1 MVTRS
6 PVSKIFARETTSD
19 KAFLIVIFA
28 FLILVAL
35 SVLYP
40 LIYVISSS
48 FSSPNAVNSGKVVL
62 LPVEFTTLG
71 YEMIL
76 QYKPLWVGFMN
87 SAIYAV
93 GSGILSTTLTLL
105 AAYPL
110 SRKDFFGKKAIMV
123 FLVFTLFF
131 GGGLI
136 PFYLL
141 ISRLHMVDTRWVM
154 IIPGAVSVFYM
165 IIARTFLQATI
176 PDELYDAAS
185 VDGCS
190 HFRFFWSVVLPLS
203 KPLIAI
209 LFLFAAVGAWN
220 AYFNALV
227 FLRSQEL
234 MPIQIVLRNILI
246 QNQRFGGFGAV
257 SIEMQRLKMNDLL
270 KFGMIV
276 IGSLPLMIAYPF
288 VQKHFVKGVLIGS
301 IKG

>member
-1 MVTRS
+1 MVARS
-6 PVSKIFARETTSD
+6 HGKKMFARETKSD
-19 KAFLIVIFA
+19 IALLITLYT
-28 FLILVAL
+28 LITLLVL
-35 SVLYP
+35 TVLYP
-40 LIYVISSS
+40 IIYVISSS
-48 FSSPNAVNSGKVVL
+48 FSSPNAVNAGKVVL
-62 LPVEFTTLG
+62 LPVEFTTMG
-71 YEMIL
+71 YDLIL
-76 QYKPLWVGFMN
+76 QFKPLWMGFMN

-93 GSGILSTTLTLL
+93 GSGLFSTTLTLL

-110 SRKDFFGKKAIMV
+110 SRKDFVGKYAIMI
-123 FLVFTLFF
+123 FLAFTMFF

-141 ISRLHMVDTRWVM
+141 LSKLHLIDTRWVM
-154 IIPGAVSVFYM
+154 IIPGAVSVFNV
-165 IIARTFLQATI
+165 IIARTFLQSNI

-220 AYFNALV
+220 SYFNALV

-246 QNQRFGGFGAV
+246 QNQRFGSYGLV
-257 SIEMQRLKMNDLL
+257 SFEMQRLKMNDLL

-288 VQKHFVKGVLIGS
+288 VQKYFVKGVLIGS

>member
-1 MVTRS
+1 MVARS
-6 PVSKIFARETTSD
+6 PSKRIFARETNSD
-19 KAFLIVIFA
+19 KALLIALFT
-28 FLILVAL
+28 LLTLTAL

-40 LIYVISSS
+40 VIYVISSS
-48 FSSPNAVNSGKVVL
+48 FSSPNAISAGKVVL

-87 SAIYAV
+87 SAIYAIS
-93 GSGILSTTLTLL
+93 SGILSTTLTLL

-110 SRKDFFGKKAIMV
+110 SRKDFVGKKAITVLMV
-123 FLVFTLFF
+123 FTMFF

-141 ISRLHMVDTRWVM
+141 ISRLHLVDTRWVM
-154 IIPGAVSVFYM
+154 IIPGAVSVFYL
-165 IIARTFLQATI
+165 IIARTFLQANI
-176 PDELYDAAS
+176 PSELYDAAS

-190 HFRFFWSVVLPLS
+190 HFRFFWRVVLPLS
-203 KPLIAI
+203 KPLIAV

-220 AYFNALV
+220 SYFNALV

-246 QNQRFGGFGAV
+246 QNQRFGSYGLV
-257 SIEMQRLKMNDLL
+257 SVEMQKLKMNDLL

-288 VQKHFVKGVLIGS
+288 VQQYFVKGVLIGS

>member
-1 MVTRS
+1 MVTHS
-6 PVSKIFARETTSD
+6 AGKKMFARETKGD
-19 KAFLIVIFA
+19 KILLITIYVLLTLF
-28 FLILVAL
+28 VL

-40 LIYVISSS
+40 IIYVISSS

-71 YEMIL
+71 YELIL
-76 QYKPLWVGFMN
+76 QYKPLWMGFTN
-87 SAIYAV
+87 STVYAF
-93 GSGILSTTLTLL
+93 GSGLLGTALTLL

-110 SRKDFFGKKAIMV
+110 SRKDFVGKNAITV
-123 FLVFTLFF
+123 FLVFTMFF

-136 PFYLL
+136 PTYLL
-141 ISRLHMVDTRWVM
+141 YNSLELINTRWVM
-154 IIPGAVSVFYM
+154 IIPGAVSVFHI
-165 IIARTFLQATI
+165 IIARTFLQVNI
-176 PDELYDAAS
+176 PEELFDAAS

-203 KPLIAI
+203 TPLIAI

-220 AYFNALV
+220 SYFNALV
-227 FLRSQEL
+227 FLRSPEL

-246 QNQRFGGFGAV
+246 ENQRFGGYGAV

-270 KFGMIV
+270 KYGMIV
-276 IGSLPLMIAYPF
+276 IGSLPLMMAYPF
-288 VQKHFVKGVLIGS
+288 VQKHFVKGMLIGS

>member
-1 MVTRS
+1 MVARS
-6 PVSKIFARETTSD
+6 HGKKMFARETKSD
-19 KAFLIVIFA
+19 IALLITLYTLLTLLL
-28 FLILVAL
+28 LI
-35 SVLYP
+35 VLYP
-40 LIYVISSS
+40 IIYVISSS
-48 FSSPNAVNSGKVVL
+48 FSSPNAVNAGKVVL
-62 LPVEFTTLG
+62 LPVEFTTMG
-71 YEMIL
+71 YDLIL
-76 QYKPLWVGFMN
+76 QFKPLWMGFMN

-93 GSGILSTTLTLL
+93 GSGLFSTTLTLL

-110 SRKDFFGKKAIMV
+110 SRKDFVGRHAIMI
-123 FLVFTLFF
+123 FLAFTMFF

-141 ISRLHMVDTRWVM
+141 LSKLHLIDTRWVM
-154 IIPGAVSVFYM
+154 IIPGAVSVFNV
-165 IIARTFLQATI
+165 IIAKTFLQANI

-185 VDGCS
+185 IDGCS
-190 HFRFFWSVVLPLS
+190 HSRFFWSVVLPLS

-209 LFLFAAVGAWN
+209 LFLFAAVWAWN
-220 AYFNALV
+220 SYFNALV

-246 QNQRFGGFGAV
+246 QNQRFGSYGLV
-257 SIEMQRLKMNDLL
+257 SFEMQKLKMNDLL

-288 VQKHFVKGVLIGS
+288 VQKYFVKGVLIGS

>member
-1 MVTRS
+1 MVT
-6 PVSKIFARETTSD
+6 PGPTKKWFARETTSD
-19 KAFLIVIFA
+19 KILLITFY
-28 FLILVAL
+28 ILL
-35 SVLYP
+35 SLLVLFVLYP
-40 LIYVISSS
+40 ITFVISSS

-62 LPVEFTTLG
+62 LPVDFTTIG

-76 QYKPLWVGFMN
+76 QYKPLWIGFMN
-87 SAIYAV
+87 SAIYAI
-93 GSGILSTTLTLL
+93 GSGILGTSLTLL

-110 SRKDFFGKKAIMV
+110 SRKDFVGKNVIMMFMV
-123 FLVFTLFF
+123 FTMFF

-136 PFYLL
+136 PYYLL
-141 ISRLHMVDTRWVM
+141 LSRLDLIDKRLVM
-154 IIPGAVSVFYM
+154 ILPGAVSVFHM
-165 IIARTFLQATI
+165 IIARTFLQANI
-176 PDELYDAAS
+176 PDELFDAAS

-203 KPLIAI
+203 TPIIAI

-220 AYFNALV
+220 SYFNALV
-227 FLRSQEL
+227 FLRTQEL
-234 MPIQIVLRNILI
+234 MPIQIVLRNVLI
-246 QNQRFGGFGAV
+246 QNQRFGSYGFV
-257 SIEMQRLKMNDLL
+257 SLEMQKLKMNDLL

>member
-1 MVTRS
+1 MVTPS
-6 PVSKIFARETTSD
+6 PTKKWFARETTSD
-19 KAFLIVIFA
+19 KILLITFY
-28 FLILVAL
+28 ILL
-35 SVLYP
+35 SLLVLFVLYP
-40 LIYVISSS
+40 ITFVISSS

-62 LPVEFTTLG
+62 LPVDFTTIG

-76 QYKPLWVGFMN
+76 QYKPLWIGFMN
-87 SAIYAV
+87 SAIYAI
-93 GSGILSTTLTLL
+93 GSGILGTSLTLL

-110 SRKDFFGKKAIMV
+110 SRKDFVGKNVIMMFMV
-123 FLVFTLFF
+123 FTMFF

-136 PFYLL
+136 PYYLL
-141 ISRLHMVDTRWVM
+141 LSRLDLIDKRLVM
-154 IIPGAVSVFYM
+154 ILPGAVSVFHM
-165 IIARTFLQATI
+165 IIARTFLQANI
-176 PDELYDAAS
+176 PDELFDAAS

-203 KPLIAI
+203 TPIIAI

-220 AYFNALV
+220 SYFNALV
-227 FLRSQEL
+227 FLRTQEL
-234 MPIQIVLRNILI
+234 MPIQIVLRNVLI
-246 QNQRFGGFGAV
+246 QNQRFGSYGFV
-257 SIEMQRLKMNDLL
+257 SLEMQKLKMNDLL

>member
-1 MVTRS
+1 V
-6 PVSKIFARETTSD
+6 
-19 KAFLIVIFA
+19 
-28 FLILVAL
+28 L

-40 LIYVISSS
+40 IIYVISSS
-48 FSSPNAVNSGKVVL
+48 FSSPDAVGSGQVVL
-62 LPVEFTTLG
+62 LPVEFSTIG
-71 YEMIL
+71 YQIIL
-76 QYKPLWVGFMN
+76 QYKPLWMGFMN
-87 SAIYAV
+87 SAIYAI

-110 SRKDFFGKKAIMV
+110 SRKDVVGKNMIMA
-123 FLVFTLFF
+123 FMVFTLFF

-136 PFYLL
+136 PYYLL
-141 ISRLHMVDTRWVM
+141 LSRLHLIDTRLVM
-154 IIPGAVSVFYM
+154 ILPGAVSVFNM
-165 IIARTFLQATI
+165 IIARTFLQSNI
-176 PDELYDAAS
+176 PDDLYDAAS

-190 HFRFFWSVVLPLS
+190 HFRFFWNIVLPLS

-220 AYFNALV
+220 SYFNALV

-246 QNQRFGGFGAV
+246 ENQRFGSVGLV
-257 SIEMQRLKMNDLL
+257 SVELQRQKIYDLL

-276 IGSLPLMIAYPF
+276 VGSLPLMIAYPF